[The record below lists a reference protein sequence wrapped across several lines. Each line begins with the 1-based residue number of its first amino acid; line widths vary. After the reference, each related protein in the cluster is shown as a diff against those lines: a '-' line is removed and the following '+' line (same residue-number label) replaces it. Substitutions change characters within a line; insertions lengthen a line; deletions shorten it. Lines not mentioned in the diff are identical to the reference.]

1 MNSYK
6 KIIKNSFKKDGYEV
20 ALPDINH
27 KDVSICFV
35 NTESNRKTYCK
46 IENSPIYYYIIS
58 GKGKFIIDDDT
69 FDVKAGDLIEIPE
82 NKKYTY
88 SGTLNMLELIPNS
101 FNKLQIEE
109 SSVNSIFEN
118 K

>member
-20 ALPDINH
+20 LLPDINH

-82 NKKYTY
+82 NK
-88 SGTLNMLELIPNS
+88 NILIVV
-101 FNKLQIEE
+101 LLIC
-109 SSVNSIFEN
+109 
-118 K
+118 